1 MNIYDMSLWLCKA
14 NCAYIYSLDIAAA
27 IIGDAAN
34 ANVASSVYH
43 LVGCVP

>member
-1 MNIYDMSLWLCKA
+1 MICHCGYARLIV
-14 NCAYIYSLDIAAA
+14 YIYSLDIAAA